1 MSFLEILNSKKGLLI
16 DSYVKQYG
24 EEYRDRITNVVND
37 TSFVFYINPEEKD
50 YLDDFVCDK
59 LEVIMTFEFLKR
71 IGFRSD
77 DLKTKPNSDTL
88 CFMDDNVNLLLKSFF
103 DNTHFNCIDD
113 FRNGRCGIFSFLDY
127 NDLARK
133 EEINLLNERMH
144 VFNSLGLINIL
155 EKDYYEFSK
164 SSLYFKLVNFY
175 RKIALIADKYAKMIE
190 YRYSYIKNLYEDI
203 YSKNI
208 GVKRKYVREMVLEL
222 KDFLSISDQEYILN
236 NPDFKLEDLN
246 SIDLIVDDDC
256 LGDTYNS
263 FGVGSLEVF
272 SDIFDR
278 ELLDDNADNY
288 DKEAIIEE
296 RCNYLR
302 GCGVCVPGNA
312 NIFLLNKIME
322 ENKELLPSLETIL
335 KIQETRSKYEDLY
348 VKEAVV
354 NMIIE
359 SDKDT
364 IIVDDVEDMF
374 DVASGSYCSFFPLSL
389 DCDYDIT
396 IFINP
401 MCSYQL
407 IDLDHIIDHELRHA
421 IESNLYMERVLT
433 SKCGNKIAYYDAN
446 NEYSDIEHFRMF
458 NEVCTDK
465 LTLMSCKDRWNNGE
479 FIFSPMVY
487 NEEYFG
493 FCDVGSGY
501 AEWFDNLDILLGEYS
516 EHVFA
521 TRMEETNERFYKL
534 LSFEEWLDVDKL
546 ICDDSLEAREKLK
559 VYSKK
564 LGENI
569 KKVKGI

>member
-88 CFMDDNVNLLLKSFF
+88 CFMDDNVNRLLKSFF

-569 KKVKGI
+569 KKIKGI

>member
-569 KKVKGI
+569 KKIKGI